1 MELNFWLPFSKKEAQ
16 KYFSGLG
23 QPIDIDSLFKEEDKD
38 GDGYISWH
46 EFSGPK
52 GGEEPPK
59 KPTEQEL
66 KQRRMQQQQMQQQ
79 QRQQQ
84 QQQQRQ
90 KEPIDI
96 ASIVQGIDTD
106 KDGKIS
112 KDELAATFKA
122 LGQDLTDKFW
132 HESDPDGDG
141 YITFEEFAGT
151 VGGDNNEGRGE
162 EL

>member
-1 MELNFWLPFSKKEAQ
+1 M
-16 KYFSGLG
+16 
-23 QPIDIDSLFKEEDKD
+23 FKEEDKD

-84 QQQQRQ
+84 QRQ
-90 KEPIDI
+90 KEQIDI

-122 LGQDLTDKFW
+122 LGHDLTDEFW

-151 VGGDNNEGRGE
+151 VGGDNNERRGE